1 MPTLY
6 SFHAASRAPM
16 FRRAALLTAFGLSPV
31 GTLVGFAHAEPAPS
45 SGSASTTSAERPD
58 LPFKSLAGEDGVHV
72 LFENPALM
80 NFDRDPGYA
89 FYYRTSALNDGDNA
103 FTLATTGSGLGLGVG
118 YHQLPGDDGDSSGW
132 WTFSTG
138 ASARLTK
145 GLAVG
150 TAVHWQLPDGGDNNF
165 VSWDLGVGWRPVPFL
180 GFGGH
185 VLNVGSPAPDL
196 GVNTEYGA
204 GIALRP
210 WNDLATL
217 GIDWRVVA
225 PPQAEAEQHGV
236 VSLRVKPSRGLWVR
250 AYGDLPLATPSNI
263 VVGGAL
269 EFHLADLAIGVDGA
283 AGLGDPGNPAIGG
296 YLATTPHSDQLF
308 LPGRKIASFDM
319 DGEYPYNSDAG
330 SFVDAPESY
339 LTLLRRLK
347 TAAHDPQ
354 VRGILIRVRSVGF
367 SFAQVEEVRNLL
379 LDARTERK
387 AVVVYIDGEASNA
400 TYMLASVADRIYL
413 HPAGGIELVGLSAEL
428 QFYKGAL
435 DLVGVQ
441 AQYRKRAEFKSAP
454 EQWTNTGSS
463 DPAREEM
470 NALLDDLSAALQA
483 GIAVGRGKTAEEV
496 KALIDQGPFTA
507 KEALANGLVDGLVY
521 PDEVDRELHTV
532 FDQPGLF
539 LDEGY
544 EQQPDESGWQAQ
556 RAIGVIVVDGAI
568 SEGESSPGGFLSG
581 ASTGAD
587 TVVRALDQA
596 RETAAVKAVVLRV
609 DSPGGSAFASDAIWR
624 AVQRL
629 RDEGKPVVV
638 SMGGYAAS
646 GGYYVAAN
654 ATAIYALPSTVTGS
668 IGVYGGK
675 YNLQGLFE
683 RLHIETESFD
693 RGRNASMNSMS
704 KPFDEVQLA
713 ALDRMIG
720 ETYAQFKEKVAAGR
734 HMTDEQVEDLARGR
748 VWSGTAGLT
757 HGLVDAYGGFYE
769 AVDRARKESN
779 IEENTPY
786 ALVSYGSWDNGAG
799 DLPTTLIRAGV
810 RKIAGKSPILG
821 TAKLELPVDLEPFW
835 SLSALKDTSV
845 FAMVPYHLEIH

>member
-6 SFHAASRAPM
+6 SFPAVSPASRTRHAAI
-16 FRRAALLTAFGLSPV
+16 LTTLGLCAFGALARPV
-31 GTLVGFAHAEPAPS
+31 YAGTTPTVGAAA
-45 SGSASTTSAERPD
+45 TTSSERPD

-72 LFENPALM
+72 LFQNPALM
-80 NFDRDPGYA
+80 NFDRDANFA
-89 FYYRTSALNDGDNA
+89 FYYRTSSLKDGANA
-103 FTLATTGSGLGLGVG
+103 FTLATTGSGVGLGVG
-118 YHQLPGDDGDSSGW
+118 YHQLPDLGDGTSGW

-138 ASARLTK
+138 ASVRVTK
-145 GLAVG
+145 GFALG

-165 VSWDLGVGWRPVPFL
+165 VSWDLGVGWRPVPFV

-185 VLNVGSPAPDL
+185 VLNVGSPAPEL

-204 GIALRP
+204 GVAVRP

-217 GIDWRVVA
+217 GIDWRAVA
-225 PPQAEAEQHGV
+225 PPQAEVEQHGV
-236 VSLRVKPSRGLWVR
+236 VSLRVKPSRGVWVR
-250 AYGDLPLATPSNI
+250 AYGDVPLAKPEE
-263 VVGGAL
+263 VVLGGAL
-269 EFHLADLAIGVDGA
+269 EFHLADVAIGVGGA
-283 AGLGDPGNPAIGG
+283 AGLGDPGNPSVGG
-296 YLATTPHSDQLF
+296 YLTTTPHNDQLF
-308 LPGRKIASFDM
+308 LPGRKVAQFDM
-319 DGEYPYNSDAG
+319 DGGYPYSPQGD
-330 SFVDAPESY
+330 SFSDAPEGY

-354 VRGILIRVRSVGF
+354 VRGILLRVRSTAF

-413 HPAGGIELVGLSAEL
+413 HPAGGIGLVGLSAEL

-463 DPAREEM
+463 DPARDEM
-470 NALLDDLSAALQA
+470 NALLDDLYSALQA

-532 FDQPGLF
+532 FDHQGLF
-539 LDEGY
+539 FDDSY

-556 RAIGVIVVDGAI
+556 RAIGVIVIDGAI
-568 SEGESSPGGFLSG
+568 SEGESSAGGFLSG
-581 ASTGAD
+581 ASTGSD
-587 TVVRALDQA
+587 TVVRALDDA
-596 RETAAVKAVVLRV
+596 RTTAAVKAVVLRV

-629 RDEGKPVVV
+629 RDEDKPVVV

-675 YNLQGLFE
+675 YNMQGLFE

-693 RGRNASMNSMS
+693 RGRNASMDSMS
-704 KPFDEVQLA
+704 RPFDEVQLA

-734 HMTDEQVEDLARGR
+734 HMTDAQVEDLARGR
-748 VWSGTAGLT
+748 VWSGSAGLT
-757 HGLVDAYGGFYE
+757 NGLVDAYGGFYD
-769 AVDRARKESN
+769 AVDRARKEAH
-779 IEENTPY
+779 IDENTPY
-786 ALVSYGSWDNGAG
+786 ALVSYGPSDSGG

-810 RKIAGKSPILG
+810 RKVVGTSPIFG
-821 TAKLELPVDLEPFW
+821 TTKLELPGALQPFW

-845 FAMVPYHLEIH
+845 FAMLPYHLEIH

>member
-1 MPTLY
+1 ML
-6 SFHAASRAPM
+6 
-16 FRRAALLTAFGLSPV
+16 RRTALLATFGLSPV
-31 GTLVGFAHAEPAPS
+31 GIFGGAAHAEPSTAS
-45 SGSASTTSAERPD
+45 RAASTTTAERPD
-58 LPFKSLAGEDGVHV
+58 LPFKSVAGEDGVHV
-72 LFENPALM
+72 LFQNPALM

-89 FYYRTSALNDGDNA
+89 FFYRTSARNDGDNA

-118 YHQLPGDDGDSSGW
+118 YRQLPSAGTDAAGW
-132 WTFSTG
+132 WTLSTG
-138 ASARLTK
+138 ASARLTN

-180 GFGGH
+180 GFGGR
-185 VLNVGSPAPDL
+185 VLNVGNPAPDL

-204 GIALRP
+204 GVALRP

-217 GIDWRVVA
+217 GVDWRVVA

-236 VSLRVKPSRGLWVR
+236 FSLRVKPSRGVWVR
-250 AYGDLPLATPSNI
+250 AYGDVPLTQPSD
-263 VVGGAL
+263 VVIGGAL
-269 EFHLADLAIGVDGA
+269 ELHLADLAIGVDSA
-283 AGLGDPGNPAIGG
+283 AGLGDPSHPSLGG
-296 YLATTPHSDQLF
+296 YLTTTPHSDQLF

-319 DGEYPYNSDAG
+319 DGGYPYNADDR
-330 SFVDAPESY
+330 SFAEAPESY

-435 DLVGVQ
+435 DLVGVE
-441 AQYRKRAEFKSAP
+441 AQYRKRAEYKSAP
-454 EQWTNTGSS
+454 EQWTNTSSS

-470 NALLDDLSAALQA
+470 DALLDDLSGALQA
-483 GIAVGRGKTAEEV
+483 AIAVGRGKTAEEV

-507 KEALANGLVDGLVY
+507 KEALANGLVDGLLY
-521 PDEVDRELHTV
+521 PDEVDQELHGV

-544 EQQPDESGWQAQ
+544 EEQPDESGWQAQ
-556 RAIGVIVVDGAI
+556 RAIAVIVVDGAI
-568 SEGESSPGGFLSG
+568 SEGESSSGGFLSG

-587 TVVRALDQA
+587 TVVRELDQA

-646 GGYYVAAN
+646 GGYYVATN

-720 ETYAQFKEKVAAGR
+720 ETYAQFKAKVSSGR
-734 HMTDEQVEDLARGR
+734 HMTDTQVEDLARGR

-769 AVDRARKESN
+769 AVDRARKEAN
-779 IEENTPY
+779 IEEYTPY
-786 ALVSYGSWDNGAG
+786 ALVTYGPGANGAG
-799 DLPTTLIRAGV
+799 DLPTSLMRAGV
-810 RKIAGKSPILG
+810 RKIVGKSPVLG
-821 TAKLELPVDLEPFW
+821 TSKLDLPVDLEPFW

-845 FAMVPYHLEIH
+845 FAMIPYHLEIH